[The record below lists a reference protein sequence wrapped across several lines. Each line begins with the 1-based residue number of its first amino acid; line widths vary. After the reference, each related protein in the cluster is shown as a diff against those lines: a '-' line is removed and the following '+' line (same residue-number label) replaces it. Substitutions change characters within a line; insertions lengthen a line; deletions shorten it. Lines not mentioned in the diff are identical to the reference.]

1 MKFKSGTKDSYGK
14 VVPPTA
20 ICGIYSGI
28 QITGMAA
35 VGSTSF
41 VIIAINLIL
50 KKQVIKLISWVK

>member
-1 MKFKSGTKDSYGK
+1 MKFKSGTKDSAGN
-14 VVPPTA
+14 VVTPTA

-28 QITGMAA
+28 QITGLAA
-35 VGSTSF
+35 VSSTSF